1 MDRQEGK
8 RVAKDAG
15 MPTGAKVAIGAVAAA
30 VVLLVAGYMALC
42 FQVSGSGTFLP
53 NSAIA
58 GVDVGGLTQGQA
70 AEALR
75 EKLPPRLA
83 ELSVPFLCA
92 GTEYS
97 LSLIH
102 I

>member
-15 MPTGAKVAIGAVAAA
+15 MPTGAKVAIGVVATA

-58 GVDVGGLTQGQA
+58 GVDVRSEERRVGKECL
-70 AEALR
+70 
-75 EKLPPRLA
+75 
-83 ELSVPFLCA
+83 
-92 GTEYS
+92 
-97 LSLIH
+97 
-102 I
+102 